1 MILQKEERMKRNY
14 KEKLEILHEQVKQDY
29 REKLKLLY
37 EQVQQELQR
46 LNVR

>member
-1 MILQKEERMKRNY
+1 MKRNY